1 MAGREFARRTGKTM
15 STTEEQLK
23 FRQFHAS
30 LGRQPQGPLA
40 RIVTFLV
47 GTVLLVV
54 GLMFSL
60 VALAVV
66 AVGVVVIGTW
76 FWWKTRAVRRQI
88 EEQLAQQPPFPPDE
102 PAFDGH
108 IIEGEAVREPKQ
120 PAPGD
125 RLLN

>member
-1 MAGREFARRTGKTM
+1 M

-30 LGRQPQGPLA
+30 LGGQPQGPLA
-40 RIVTFLV
+40 RIVAFVL

-54 GLMFSL
+54 GFMFSL

-66 AVGVVVIGTW
+66 AVGVVVAGTW
-76 FWWKTRAVRRQI
+76 LWWKTRAVRRQF
-88 EEQLAQQPPFPPDE
+88 EEQLAQQPPFQPDE
-102 PAFDGH
+102 PAFDGR
-108 IIEGEAVREPKQ
+108 IIEGEAVREPEQ
-120 PAPGD
+120 GPPGG